1 MCATDNVESQL
12 IVYLCVSRSLKELP
26 LPCAAQKFIPVNHH
40 APSREDSI
48 RHTRDLD
55 SLKHRII
62 HAHVVSFGADGV
74 FAVWLE
80 DNQIGVAAEGGRAS
94 SGLRPCQ
101 HFSCG
106 HFTPSGG
113 VKTYFAPSKPGT
125 SKFSIERYKY
135 CGQVS
140 A

>member
-62 HAHVVSFGADGV
+62 HAHVVRFGADGV
-74 FAVWLE
+74 FAVRIE
-80 DNQIGVAAEGGRAS
+80 ENPCRDGTYRNQSLAWIKAE
-94 SGLRPCQ
+94 
-101 HFSCG
+101 
-106 HFTPSGG
+106 
-113 VKTYFAPSKPGT
+113 
-125 SKFSIERYKY
+125 E
-135 CGQVS
+135 
-140 A
+140 

>member
-74 FAVWLE
+74 FAVGIE
-80 DNQIGVAAEGGRAS
+80 DNQVGVAADGDRSFSWIEDEELGR
-94 SGLRPCQ
+94 
-101 HFSCG
+101 
-106 HFTPSGG
+106 SGG
-113 VKTYFAPSKPGT
+113 NHVYKPVHGD
-125 SKFSIERYKY
+125 
-135 CGQVS
+135 
-140 A
+140 

>member
-26 LPCAAQKFIPVNHH
+26 LPRAAQKFIPVNHH

-62 HAHVVSFGADGV
+62 HAHVVGFGADGV
-74 FAVWLE
+74 FAVRIE
-80 DNQIGVAAEGGRAS
+80 DNQVSVAAYRNRSLAWMQAQE
-94 SGLRPCQ
+94 LRG
-101 HFSCG
+101 SCG
-106 HFTPSGG
+106 KQLDKPVRTETVGG
-113 VKTYFAPSKPGT
+113 H
-125 SKFSIERYKY
+125 
-135 CGQVS
+135 
-140 A
+140 

>member
-74 FAVWLE
+74 LRWGSKITRSASLPTAIVPFRGYRPKSLA
-80 DNQIGVAAEGGRAS
+80 GVVETS
-94 SGLRPCQ
+94 STNRFTLKRPWA
-101 HFSCG
+101 
-106 HFTPSGG
+106 TP
-113 VKTYFAPSKPGT
+113 P
-125 SKFSIERYKY
+125 E
-135 CGQVS
+135 
-140 A
+140 